1 MNNAAGNILV
11 HVFDCILV
19 GQILGDKII
28 VLQSIYPTP
37 VDDAKQVA
45 EVVTEI
51 YTPTSSAWEVYWLH
65 ISNTWQCQSLQ
76 F

>member
-19 GQILGDKII
+19 GQILRNKII
-28 VLQSIYPTP
+28 GLQSIYPAP

-45 EVVTEI
+45 EVVTEM
-51 YTPTSSAWEVYWLH
+51 YTPTSSAWKVYRLH
-65 ISNTWQCQSLQ
+65 ISNSWQCQSL
-76 F
+76 